1 MSIKEILEL
10 SIAGFSLGDLLSA
23 AIIFII
29 GLIVIRIGTRFAD
42 KALERGGLERGVKHF
57 IHSCVK
63 VVLWIIVGFIIADS
77 LGIPSATLVASLSVA
92 GLALSLSLQNIL
104 TNLFSGF
111 TILFTKPFVTGD
123 YIEIGGVS
131 GEVSAIGLFYTTVST
146 PDKKEIHV
154 PNSEVASTKIVNCTQ
169 AELRRLDLSF
179 SMEYGCRPE
188 DVRAALLK
196 AAAAEDKLVP
206 EPAPVVVLN
215 AYGASGVEY
224 ILRAWVASGEYWDVY
239 FRLNESVG
247 KFITQAGL
255 SMAYPHVDVR
265 IINQDRD

>member
-10 SIAGFSLGDLLSA
+10 SVIGFSLGDLLSA

-29 GLIVIRIGTRFAD
+29 GLVVVRLGTRFAD
-42 KALERGGLERGVKHF
+42 KALERGSLERGVKHF
-57 IHSCVK
+57 IRSCVK

-104 TNLFSGF
+104 TNVFSGF
-111 TILFTKPFVTGD
+111 TILFTKPFVSGD
-123 YIEIGGVS
+123 YIEIGGIS

-169 AELRRLDLSF
+169 ATLRRLDLSF
-179 SMEYGCRPE
+179 SLEYGCKPE

-196 AAAAEDKLVP
+196 AAAGEEKLVAD
-206 EPAPVVVLN
+206 PAPAVVLN

-224 ILRAWVASGEYWDVY
+224 ILRSWVASEDYWDVY
-239 FRLNESVG
+239 FRLNESAGNAIVR
-247 KFITQAGL
+247 AGL

-265 IINQDRD
+265 IIDSEKA